1 MAVRERHHRAA
12 TSRGA
17 GRRVAKTAKRPS
29 RTTTTAPTP
38 KAPTVGSRIT
48 SSLRS
53 GDRWGKRPSAV
64 SASPSRCS
72 IPVSPRSASTTM
84 NAATGNGQIFAVA
97 HHRPPRA
104 NPSARPTSGNQRKA
118 RGVGGRAP
126 GNGVRNARAARISG
140 SAVQRQGPPGHYEEY
155 LFGHLRHVL
164 VEGAQRIAELSTG
177 GGGRVH
183 TQTDLFGH
191 DDAVA
196 RAFGQGPAQCRTVHG
211 AVH

>member
-1 MAVRERHHRAA
+1 MAVRDRHHKAA
-12 TSRGA
+12 TRKGA
-17 GRRVAKTAKRPS
+17 GRKVAKTAKRPS
-29 RTTTTAPTP
+29 RTTTTAPIP

-53 GDRWGKRPSAV
+53 RDRWGNRPSAV

-97 HHRPPRA
+97 HQRPPRA
-104 NPSARPTSGNQRKA
+104 NPSARPTRGNQRKA

-126 GNGVRNARAARISG
+126 GKGVRKARAARMSG
-140 SAVQRQGPPGHYEEY
+140 RAVQRKGPAGHYEEHVV
-155 LFGHLRHVL
+155 GHLRHVL

-177 GGGRVH
+177 GRGRVH
-183 TQTDLFGH
+183 
-191 DDAVA
+191 
-196 RAFGQGPAQCRTVHG
+196 AQ
-211 AVH
+211 